1 MKRKNIA
8 KTEENELLPDYDLS
22 KMRLLKR
29 GPGHANR
36 SKAKVEQMV
45 RVTFDFK

>member
-29 GPGHANR
+29 GPGHAKR